1 MLPFWSEVIGYKFGY
16 DAKGLPGNLSMA
28 VFFSGIAK
36 IKKTKQDAMNAGMTP
51 NKKGFT
57 ALM

>member
-1 MLPFWSEVIGYKFGY
+1 MFGY
-16 DAKGLPGNLSMA
+16 DAKGLPGNLPIA

-36 IKKTKQDAMNAGMTP
+36 IKKTKQAAMNAGTMP
-51 NKKGFT
+51 NKNGFT